1 MNPIRLKRE
10 SNGEVKKELRLEQ
23 PFPLV
28 LSAVL
33 LFLALILP
41 HSVWNI
47 LLFAFLLL
55 VGGSYVWAMQ
65 LYQHLDSG
73 RERTRSW
80 ISVGDELE
88 ERLSIS
94 NGSWAP
100 ATWIEFQDHSNIPG
114 YQPGIASS
122 LSSYE
127 TYTWRQ
133 SAISLQRG
141 KFLLGPWT
149 LLSGDPFGL
158 FQVTIHY
165 LTEEEIIIYPP
176 ITAQIPF
183 DLPIGQRPGHTIGQQ
198 LVPQTTLNVSTVRE
212 YQYGDPLR
220 AIHWPTTARQGRMI
234 VREYDIDASG
244 DVWIV
249 LDLNGENH
257 LGLGVEGTEEEM
269 ILLASAIM
277 AQGIRENR
285 AVGLAGYGG
294 EPFTLY
300 PGKGVGQQWRL
311 LHRLALATAD
321 GQLPLVAGL
330 ADLKTIIGRGNSLLV
345 LTPRL
350 SPDLIIELREIMQR
364 GVKVTLIDF
373 NRPSYRSRFAEKA
386 LNSPGLTGARLGPEA
401 ADLLQGLKRIEIFQ
415 GDIKLPHK
423 ESNEK
428 PELRVTPLGRAVWS
442 VNGS

>member
-1 MNPIRLKRE
+1 MKPIPIKRE
-10 SNGEVKKELRLEQ
+10 GNAEVTKELRLEQ
-23 PFPLV
+23 RFPLV

-33 LFLALILP
+33 LLLALILP

-55 VGGSYVWAMQ
+55 VGGSYFWALQ
-65 LYQHLDSG
+65 LYHHLDSG

-88 ERLSIS
+88 ERLTIS
-94 NGSWAP
+94 NGSWMP
-100 ATWIEFQDHSNIPG
+100 ATWIEFRDHSNIPG
-114 YQPGIASS
+114 YRPGIASS
-122 LSSYE
+122 LSWHE

-149 LLSGDPFGL
+149 LISGDPFGL
-158 FQVTIHY
+158 FQVSIRYVT
-165 LTEEEIIIYPP
+165 TEEILIYPP

-183 DLPIGQRPGHTIGQQ
+183 ELPIGQRSGHAIGHE
-198 LVPQTTLNVSTVRE
+198 LVQQTTLNVSTVRE
-212 YQYGDPLR
+212 YRYGDPLR

-249 LDLNGENH
+249 IDLNVGNH
-257 LGLGVEGTEEEM
+257 LGHGVEGTEEET

-285 AVGLAGYGG
+285 AVGLAGYGA

-300 PGKGVGQQWRL
+300 PAKGVGQQWRL

-321 GQLPLVAGL
+321 GELSLAAGL
-330 ADLKTIIGRGNSLLV
+330 ADLKTLIGRGNSLLV
-345 LTPRL
+345 LTPQL
-350 SPDLIIELREIMQR
+350 TADLIVELREIMQR
-364 GVKVTLIDF
+364 GIKVTLIDF
-373 NRPSYRSRFAEKA
+373 NRSSYRSRFGEKLTDATVDRVGSDAAE
-386 LNSPGLTGARLGPEA
+386 
-401 ADLLQGLKRIEIFQ
+401 LLQGLKRIEIFQ
-415 GDIKLPHK
+415 GDIKLPHH
-423 ESNEK
+423 EQEGK

-442 VNGS
+442 VGSS